1 MFAPI
6 KIKEIR
12 ALKDHVLVS
21 NMNFKE
27 RVTSGGIQLLSDD
40 GRSAGVRPRW
50 AQIYAIGPG
59 QTDVHV
65 GQWILVKHGRWTRGV
80 TVETADGEHT
90 LRRVDAND
98 ILLVSDVEPTS
109 DDTQSTATLID
120 AKDRW

>member
-50 AQIYAIGPG
+50 AQIYATGPD

-65 GQWILVKHGRWTRGV
+65 GQWVLVKHGRWTRGV
-80 TVETADGEHT
+80 TVETVDGEYT
-90 LRRVDAND
+90 LRRVDARD
-98 ILLVSDVEPTS
+98 ILLMSDTEPAS
-109 DDTQSTATLID
+109 DDTQSQEKLID

>member
-50 AQIYAIGPG
+50 AQIYAVGPT
-59 QTDVHV
+59 QTDVRV

-80 TVETADGEHT
+80 MVEAVDGEHT
-90 LRRVDAND
+90 LRRVDARD
-98 ILLVSDVEPTS
+98 ILLVSDTEPTS
-109 DDTQSTATLID
+109 DDTQSQEKLID